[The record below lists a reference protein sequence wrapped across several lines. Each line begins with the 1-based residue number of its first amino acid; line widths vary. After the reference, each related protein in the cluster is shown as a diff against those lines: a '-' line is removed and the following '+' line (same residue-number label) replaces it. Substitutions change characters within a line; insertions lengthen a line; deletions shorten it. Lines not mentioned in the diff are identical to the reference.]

1 MADSDELFETAV
13 DFLTGDTGMPPE
25 VHGDFL
31 AACLKQLYRGQTTIK
46 TKTEDHS
53 YRIIRLETIVKVTG
67 LTGGIGGLI
76 ALGKTLG
83 LY

>member
-1 MADSDELFETAV
+1 MNSSDELFETAV

-31 AACLKQLYRGQTTIK
+31 AACLKQLYRGQTVIK
-46 TKTEDHS
+46 TKTEDHAH
-53 YRIIRLETIVKVTG
+53 RIIRLETIIKVTG
-67 LTGGIGGLI
+67 ISGLGGGII

-83 LY
+83 WW